1 MKGDQMDKDYTE
13 DWTDRQ
19 REFFHC
25 LTKIIENGTYTET
38 MHGLIYSWWK
48 AEKAQNN
55 VTDDKEALAW
65 SQAWDVLRELNL
77 KIGKGIDT
85 KFPVLDD
92 VMERFNIHALEKG
105 DSWKDLPLVFLVE
118 LFDKECQE
126 LWDACPD
133 KEEQMYSEI
142 IDVILVALMIA
153 TRLKME
159 ASDG

>member
-1 MKGDQMDKDYTE
+1 MDKDYTE

-85 KFPVLDD
+85 KFPVLND
-92 VMERFNIHALEKG
+92 VMERFNIHSQVKG
-105 DSWKDLPLVFLVE
+105 DSWQTLE
-118 LFDKECQE
+118 LGHLLDQFSKECE
-126 LWDACPD
+126 EFWDSCGNPD
-133 KEEQMYSEI
+133 VPVPSYSEM
-142 IDVILVALMIA
+142 IDVLLVALMIA
-153 TRLKME
+153 TRLKQGV
-159 ASDG
+159 SDG